1 MAEPVFATNDVPT
14 AVQVN
19 EWFVNV
25 QYARKTASEDR
36 TSTTALANDTHL
48 LVPIPAAGTYMFSCY
63 LGYDGAT
70 AGDLKIGWTLTGG
83 FTMVY
88 GANGPGTAAAAY
100 TDDQMAYFDGTMTP
114 GFGCHGVGTLSAVT
128 LLGTLIAGGAGTV
141 QMTWAQNTSNAT
153 RTRMFSNSFI
163 DFQRRE

>member
-36 TSTTALANDTHL
+36 LSTTVLANDTHL
-48 LVPIPAAGTYMFSCY
+48 SVAIPAAGTYLFTSY
-63 LGYDGAT
+63 FGYDGAT
-70 AGDLKIGWTLTGG
+70 AGDLKIGFSLTGG
-83 FTMVY
+83 FTLVY
-88 GANGPGTAAAAY
+88 GASGPGVAAAAY
-100 TDDQMAYFDGTMTP
+100 TDDQMGYFDGTMSPT
-114 GFGCHGVGTLSAVT
+114 FGCHGVATLSALVLT
-128 LLGTLIAGGAGTV
+128 GTLIAGGAGTV
-141 QMTWAQNTSNAT
+141 QFQWAQATSSAT
-153 RTRMFSNSFI
+153 RTRMFANSFL